1 MIHCSLFHKEG
12 LVQDCS
18 SSSYQWRYCSL
29 APSHP
34 IQIQRMS
41 IQFALIPLNILS
53 PYREQCANICADVMT
68 CAHFPPHWPFV
79 RGILW
84 LFKLGILLAKAINA
98 KRSYFLDW
106 KPKRAIWETGFVDLP
121 GIWNIITLMRSCKVT
136 SMSGSSKLHYASSYD
151 TLRIN
156 EQCTIHANHRCYLII
171 KWWAF
176 E

>member
-1 MIHCSLFHKEG
+1 
-12 LVQDCS
+12 
-18 SSSYQWRYCSL
+18 
-29 APSHP
+29 
-34 IQIQRMS
+34 MS

-84 LFKLGILLAKAINA
+84 LFKLGILLAKGINA

-106 KPKRAIWETGFVDLP
+106 QPKWAIWGTGFVDLP

-136 SMSGSSKLHYASSYD
+136 SMSGSNKLHYASSYN
-151 TLRIN
+151 TTN
-156 EQCTIHANHRCYLII
+156 QCTMYHSCQSSLLSNHKMMSIWIKTFFLII
-171 KWWAF
+171 Q
-176 E
+176 